1 MLSPGDAPASPRTL
15 PPSPVGRPE
24 PLTLTHGAI
33 GQLEARGAEAL
44 VGASRVLALASQA
57 AALGVFTL
65 IHICRV
71 TQGGGQPMA
80 APPKGRSQRGG
91 LQRTWHL
98 PEETGPIGASFP
110 CKAVQLGEAGEGA
123 FGERDNC
130 SSLLLSQLPRL
141 WQLTQC
147 PPWGQLAYPS
157 NPGLGWPNPTALIM
171 AEMAE
176 ISLRNNWEGK

>member
-24 PLTLTHGAI
+24 PLTLTHSAI

-91 LQRTWHL
+91 LQSTWHL
-98 PEETGPIGASFP
+98 PEETGPIGSSFP
-110 CKAVQLGEAGEGA
+110 CKAAQLGEAGEGA

-130 SSLLLSQLPRL
+130 SSLLLS
-141 WQLTQC
+141 
-147 PPWGQLAYPS
+147 WGQLAYPG